1 MSERRKR
8 QLDSSSDSSSSCGES
23 SKRREVQK
31 KTVQEWIS
39 QYDKQFNTAVWLKF
53 DMVDRTCVSTLR
65 CSVCT
70 QFQKQL
76 ESMRNF
82 RPAFIDG
89 TTNVRISTV
98 KDHAGTD
105 MHARAMLLYKK
116 AAIEQHLRLLTNRSF
131 SSPVIYNVWTP
142 AREKR
147 WKESST

>member
-8 QLDSSSDSSSSCGES
+8 YLDSSSDSSSSCSET
-23 SKRREVQK
+23 SKRRAVQK
-31 KTVQEWIS
+31 KTVEEWVS

-53 DMVDRTCVSTLR
+53 NTVDRTHVSTLR

-89 TTNVRISTV
+89 TTNVRLSTV

-116 AAIEQHLRLLTNRSF
+116 QQ
-131 SSPVIYNVWTP
+131 SSNVCDYAP
-142 AREKR
+142 IA
-147 WKESST
+147 

>member
-1 MSERRKR
+1 MSEHRKR
-8 QLDSSSDSSSSCGES
+8 YLDSSSDSSSSCSET
-23 SKRREVQK
+23 SKRRAVQK
-31 KTVQEWIS
+31 KTVEEWVS

-53 DMVDRTCVSTLR
+53 NTVDRTHVSTLR

-89 TTNVRISTV
+89 TTNVRLSTV

-105 MHARAMLLYKK
+105 MHAQAMLLYKK
-116 AAIEQHLRLLTNRSF
+116 QVEQRLRLHAYRSITD
-131 SSPVIYNVWTP
+131 SIVYGCQHQ
-142 AREKR
+142 RED
-147 WKESST
+147 EAQI